1 MFEKLSEIKLNFKAM
16 KTFAITLLL
25 FVFGVTVYA
34 ASPAATVAAHNNGVT
49 IVASRN
55 ADAKGLE
62 MRLRGTGHINVGS
75 AITAE
80 LFSTYD
86 GEAQMV
92 VENASGKRF
101 AEQVLTL
108 EKGKNLIKMNIAEIP
123 AGIYFIKVKVD
134 GKSETTTFVV
144 K

>member
-1 MFEKLSEIKLNFKAM
+1 M

-34 ASPAATVAAHNNGVT
+34 ASPAVAVAAHNNGVT

-80 LFSTYD
+80 LYSTYD
-86 GEAQMV
+86 GEAQMF

-101 AEQVLTL
+101 AEQLLTL